1 MAGAGRTLC
10 REASGV
16 VAATDLSAHHS
27 IDPIE
32 APRPC
37 VAMPVIAPAATLPAE
52 HI

>member
-1 MAGAGRTLC
+1 VAGARRTLC

-27 IDPIE
+27 TDPIE

-37 VAMPVIAPAATLPAE
+37 PAMPVVAPTATLPAE